1 MRSIHYYGG
10 LIGQVKTSGTDS
22 GIYNT
27 TAVYDSKVNDS
38 GLPIATGE
46 AAVLFFAADAGNAS
60 DYEATTTW
68 HTEIIDLP
76 NQGTTDTNFY
86 LIYETGG
93 HTTTGDTL
101 SVTFTTSNAN
111 ANPSG
116 GFVSA
121 EDYAYSRTTHGA
133 NSTLSLTS
141 VPTDSLLLYF
151 ASHELS
157 GASFTVPS
165 GWTQVFENS
174 TNTGTATTTIC
185 LKRFGSGSESISNPF
200 STAGDVYMALVEL
213 TGNNTSTTT
222 PSTTFESTDVSTETV
237 TSHTI
242 LS

>member
-27 TAVYDSKVNDS
+27 TAVYDSKVNDATV
-38 GLPIATGE
+38 ATGE

-76 NQGTTDTNFY
+76 NQGSTDTNFY

-101 SVTFTTSNAN
+101 SVTFTTSNSN
-111 ANPSG
+111 ADPSG

-121 EDYAYSRTTHGA
+121 EDYAYSRTTHGS
-133 NSTLSLTS
+133 NSTLTLTS
-141 VPTDSLLLYF
+141 VPSSSLLLYF
-151 ASHELS
+151 ASHEIAN
-157 GASFTVPS
+157 ASFTVPS
-165 GWTQVFENS
+165 GWTQVFAN
-174 TNTGTATTTIC
+174 TANTGTSTTTIC
-185 LKRFGSGSESISNPF
+185 LRKFGSGSESIDDPF

-213 TGNNTSTTT
+213 TGNNTSTSVLNTAFT
-222 PSTTFESTDVSTETV
+222 ADGGSSQTV

>member
-27 TAVYDSKVNDS
+27 TAVYDSKVKDV
-38 GLPIATGE
+38 GRE
-46 AAVLFFAADAGNAS
+46 AAVLFFAADAGNGS

-76 NQGTTDTNFY
+76 NQGGVDTNFY

-93 HTTTGDTL
+93 HTFTGDTL
-101 SVTFTTSNAN
+101 SVTFTTSNTN

-121 EDYAYSRTTHGA
+121 EDYAYSRTAHGA

-141 VPTDSLLLYF
+141 IPTDSLLLYF

-165 GWTQVFENS
+165 GWTQVFANS

-185 LKRFGSGSESISNPF
+185 LKRFGSGSQSISNPF

-213 TGNNTSTTT
+213 TGSNTSTTT
-222 PSTTFESTDVSTETV
+222 PSTTFEFTGGASQSV

>member
-27 TAVYDSKVNDS
+27 TAVYDSKVNN
-38 GLPIATGE
+38 AAVRE
-46 AAVLFFAADAGNAS
+46 AAVIFFAADAGNAS

-76 NQGTTDTNFY
+76 NQGAVDTNFY

-101 SVTFTTSNAN
+101 SVTFTTSNTN
-111 ANPSG
+111 ADPSG

-121 EDYAYSRTTHGA
+121 EGYTYSRTTNGA

-141 VPTDSLLLYF
+141 VPSDSLLLYF
-151 ASHELS
+151 ASCEKNTE
-157 GASFTVPS
+157 SFTVPS
-165 GWTQVFENS
+165 GWDQVFAN
-174 TNTGTATTTIC
+174 TANTGTSTTTIC

-200 STAGDVYMALVEL
+200 ASGDVYMALVEL
-213 TGNNTSTTT
+213 TGSDTGVSVLSTAFTANQG
-222 PSTTFESTDVSTETV
+222 SSQTV